1 MKGLADMGECMLS
14 TEHLSVGYGE
24 KIVIE
29 DINISLEK
37 GKILAVIGPNGSGK
51 STLLRTLTKGLK
63 PLGGR
68 AYICGDEI
76 GQIKADEMAKRVAIV
91 FTGKPNTEFMT
102 CREVVETGRYPYTGR
117 MGVLGSEDKRIAED
131 AMEIFHVTEIADD
144 DFMKISDGQRQRVMI
159 ARALCQEPDIIVL
172 DEPTTFL
179 DIHYK
184 LELLGLLKGLAKEKG
199 IAILISIHELELAKR
214 LADDVLCVKNKSV
227 FKYGNVDDVMR
238 GEVLEELFDLEKGAL
253 GGEVD

>member
-1 MKGLADMGECMLS
+1 MLS

-24 KIVIE
+24 KLVIE
-29 DINISLEK
+29 GINISLEK

-51 STLLRTLTKGLK
+51 STLLRTLTKGLE
-63 PLGGR
+63 PLGGK
-68 AYICGDEI
+68 AYICGEEI
-76 GQIKADEMAKRVAIV
+76 REIKAEDMAKRVAIV

-117 MGVLGSEDKRIAED
+117 MGILSREDKLIAAD
-131 AMEIFHVTEIADD
+131 AMETFHVTEIADD

-179 DIHYK
+179 DIYYK
-184 LELLGLLKGLAKEKG
+184 LELLGLLKSLAAQKG
-199 IAILISIHELELAKR
+199 IAILISIHELELAGR
-214 LADDVLCVKNKSV
+214 LADEVICVKNRRV
-227 FKYGNVDDVMR
+227 FKYGKAGDVMR
-238 GEVLEELFDLEKGAL
+238 GEVLEELFELEKGAL
-253 GGEVD
+253 GGDW